1 MKSLVLFSTVFLY
14 LFVFSSDVFTKEKG
28 KAFKLATI
36 EWPPYTSS
44 KIKGKGW
51 ASAVVKAAFK
61 NQGHKV
67 RIAIMSGKNTWGKV
81 LKNVKSGKFLGGF
94 PAYYSED
101 RTIDYFITRAFG
113 SGPLAFFKRKGEE
126 IPFDGDLETL
136 RNFKIGVV
144 KDYYNGEVFTRADY
158 LQKRMFKS
166 DRVSL
171 VMLAKKRVDLVLL
184 DKLVTEYHLNND
196 PYLKKLKGGLQVVK
210 PVLQNKDL
218 HVLFTKKKK
227 MGAKLTIAFNKGL
240 NAIRESGELKKILD
254 EYKAN

>member
-1 MKSLVLFSTVFLY
+1 MKSLAFFSTVLFS
-14 LFVFSSDVFTKEKG
+14 LFILSSSAFTKEKM
-28 KAFKLATI
+28 KSFKLATI
-36 EWPPYTSS
+36 EWPPYTSG
-44 KIKGKGW
+44 KLKGKGW
-51 ASAVVKAAFK
+51 ASAVVKAVFK
-61 NQGHKV
+61 NQGYNV
-67 RIAIMSGKNTWGKV
+67 RVAIMSGKNTWGKV
-81 LKNVKSGKFLGGF
+81 LRNVKSGKFLGGF

-113 SGPLAFFKRKGEE
+113 SGPLAFFKRKGED

-136 RNFKIGVV
+136 KNFKIGVV

-158 LQKRMFKS
+158 LKKRMFKS

-171 VMLAKKRVDLVLL
+171 VMLTKKRVDLVLL

-196 PYLKKLKGGLQVVK
+196 PYLKKLKGDLQAVK

-218 HVLFTKKKK
+218 HVLFTKKNK

-240 NAIRESGELKKILD
+240 NALRENGELKKILE

>member
-1 MKSLVLFSTVFLY
+1 MKKLTLFSALILF
-14 LFVFSSDVFTKEKG
+14 LFVSPNNALTKENK
-28 KAFKLATI
+28 KVYKLATI

-44 KIKGKGW
+44 KLKGKGW
-51 ASAVVKAAFK
+51 ASAVVKAVFK
-61 NQGHKV
+61 NQGYKV
-67 RIAIMSGKNTWGKV
+67 RVAVMSGKNTWGKV
-81 LKNVKSGKFLGGF
+81 LKNVKSGKLIGGF

-113 SGPLAFFKRKGEE
+113 NGPLAFFKRKGEE

-136 RNFKIGVV
+136 KSFKIGVV

-158 LQKRMFKS
+158 LKKRMFKS

-171 VMLAKKRVDLVLL
+171 VMLTKKRVDLVLL

-196 PYLKKLKGGLQVVK
+196 PYLKKLKGDLQVVK

-218 HVLFTKKKK
+218 HVLFTKKNK

-240 NAIRESGELKKILD
+240 NALRESGELKKILE